1 MRILSGL
8 QPTGRLHLGNYFGA
22 TVNHLAMQ
30 SLGDAFYFIAD
41 YHALTTVQNPETLRG
56 YVLDLAIDYLAMGL
70 NPDTATFFKQS
81 DVPEVCE
88 LSWILS
94 TVTGK
99 GLLERAHAYKDKVG
113 KGLDASMG
121 LFCYPV
127 LMAADI
133 LIYQSNLVPVGADQI
148 QHIEMTRDIAGS
160 FNSTYRE
167 VFTMPDAKLSAVP
180 KLLGTDGEK
189 MSKSYGN
196 TIEIFEP
203 ANLLKKKVMSIKT
216 DSKGVADP
224 KDPDTCL
231 IFHYYKLFATEQEQ
245 ADLAD
250 RYGKGGMGY
259 GDAKKLLL
267 EKMENFIGPLR
278 TKREEIV
285 ADLDYVN
292 DVLKRG
298 ADRAGEEARKT
309 MEKVRRAVGLRTR
322 TKASPA

>member
-30 SLGDAFYFIAD
+30 ELGDAFYFIAD
-41 YHALTTVQNPETLRG
+41 YHALTTVQNPEQLRSN
-56 YVLDLAIDYLAMGL
+56 VIDLAIDYLAMGL
-70 NPDTATFFKQS
+70 NPDKATFFKQS

-88 LSWILS
+88 LAWILS

-99 GLLERAHAYKDKVG
+99 GLLERSHAYKDKVA
-113 KGLDASMG
+113 KGLEASMG
-121 LFCYPV
+121 LFNYPI

-133 LIYQSNLVPVGADQI
+133 LIYQSNLVPVGQDQI
-148 QHIEMTRDIAGS
+148 QHVEMTRDMAGS

-167 VFTMPDAKLSAVP
+167 VFTLPEAKMSAVP
-180 KLLGTDGEK
+180 KLLGTDGDK

-196 TIEIFEP
+196 IIEIFEP

-216 DSKGVADP
+216 DSKGVAES
-224 KDPDTCL
+224 KDPETCL
-231 IFHYYKLFATEQEQ
+231 IFHYYKLFATEAEQ
-245 ADLAD
+245 AELAA
-250 RYGKGGMGY
+250 RYRAGGMGY

-267 EKMENFIGPLR
+267 EKMEGFIAPLR
-278 TKREEIV
+278 KRREAIA
-285 ADLDYVN
+285 ADMDFVN

-298 ADRAGEEARKT
+298 ADHAGAEARKT
-309 MEKVRRAVGLRTR
+309 MDQVRRAVGLRTR
-322 TKASPA
+322 TKVSPA